1 MAQGPALGAAGPPA
15 PTPSWNKEFLSK
27 HKGPKAS
34 SQSSPNPMGIKAC
47 AAHISSK
54 TGCLPYFVGQ
64 KKLHS
69 VGEPGRGEVAPG
81 LILTLLQRKRQPRPD
96 RAEKSNGCNPK
107 SQFSGSKIGSIHPNR
122 SSGPDSQLSFS
133 VERLGRQWE
142 YPGPRPC
149 STPASPCSFC
159 HPLGPLHR
167 CSRSFWK
174 PLTCNYC
181 RD

>member
-1 MAQGPALGAAGPPA
+1 MSHPVAQGPALGAAGPPA

-27 HKGPKAS
+27 HKGPKAN

-47 AAHISSK
+47 AAQISSK
-54 TGCLPYFVGQ
+54 IGCLPYFVGQ
-64 KKLHS
+64 KKLHL

-122 SSGPDSQLSFS
+122 SSGPDSQLSFPWKGLGGNGTIQDLAS
-133 VERLGRQWE
+133 VPLL
-142 YPGPRPC
+142 PLPALFV
-149 STPASPCSFC
+149 TPSGHSIAAPVPF
-159 HPLGPLHR
+159 GNR
-167 CSRSFWK
+167 
-174 PLTCNYC
+174 
-181 RD
+181 